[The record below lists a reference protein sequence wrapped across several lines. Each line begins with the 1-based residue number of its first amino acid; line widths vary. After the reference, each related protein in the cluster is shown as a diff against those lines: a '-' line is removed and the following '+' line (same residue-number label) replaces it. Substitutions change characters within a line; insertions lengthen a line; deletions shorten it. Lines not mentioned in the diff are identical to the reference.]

1 MLGGRQAL
9 QAYLPQLSSAA
20 RDYAVDPSSPD
31 EILMRVATLPSSG
44 AVRNSGATVLIA
56 DDDAVAAAV
65 LEATLARHGLA
76 CHVAAN
82 GDAALDL
89 AKQFRPDA
97 VILDVNM
104 PGRDGFQ
111 VLQAI
116 KADPA
121 TAKARVLMVTGRA
134 EETDVL
140 RGCVLGTD
148 DYIVKPFKAADVAE
162 RVKALLA
169 AS

>member
-1 MLGGRQAL
+1 MSDATQKATILVADDRPEGLAL
-9 QAYLPQLSSAA
+9 VRAYLH
-20 RDYAVDPSSPD
+20 DPSYTIVTAGD
-31 EILMRVATLPSSG
+31 GNEALLKVAE
-44 AVRNSGATVLIA
+44 N
-56 DDDAVAAAV
+56 
-65 LEATLARHGLA
+65 H
-76 CHVAAN
+76 
-82 GDAALDL
+82 LDL
-89 AKQFRPDA
+89 

-111 VLQAI
+111 VLQALR
-116 KADPA
+116 ADPA

-134 EETDVL
+134 EEADVM

-162 RVKALLA
+162 RVKMLLA